1 MASVIE
7 QCQVAPPPGS
17 TAAELTLP
25 FTYFDHLWLRFHRM
39 RRILFY
45 KLPISKPDF
54 IQNIIPPLKDS
65 LSRAL
70 KYYTPLAGNIACPL
84 NSDGYPELRYVTG
97 DSVAVTFSVT
107 DMDFKYL
114 IGDHPRNA
122 KDFYHFVPQLAEPKD
137 APGVQLA
144 PVLAIQVTLFPNL
157 GVSIGFTN
165 HHAAGDGATIVGFL
179 RAWALLHK
187 FGGHEQ
193 FLSDEYIPF
202 YDRSVIKDPYGQ
214 GMHIW
219 KAIKKLNLEMRD
231 IVTPPEH
238 NVRGTFTIR
247 RDDIAKLK
255 NLILSRSRS
264 TTPTHVTSFIATCA
278 YVWIC
283 LIKSEDAT
291 GEETS
296 NNVAEFFGCA
306 ADCRARLNPPIPQ
319 SYFGNC
325 IVGYLASARHVDL
338 AGKEGFTT
346 GAKIIG
352 ETIQKRMKDEEWIL
366 NGSWFT
372 QLSDIDWS
380 RCFSVAGSP
389 KLDLYA
395 ADFGWGRAVKLEFV
409 SIDSD
414 GGITMSLSKSKDF
427 EGDLEVGLSL
437 SKIRMNAFAALF
449 KHGFSFL

>member
-238 NVRGTFTIR
+238 NVR
-247 RDDIAKLK
+247 
-255 NLILSRSRS
+255 
-264 TTPTHVTSFIATCA
+264 
-278 YVWIC
+278 
-283 LIKSEDAT
+283 EDAT